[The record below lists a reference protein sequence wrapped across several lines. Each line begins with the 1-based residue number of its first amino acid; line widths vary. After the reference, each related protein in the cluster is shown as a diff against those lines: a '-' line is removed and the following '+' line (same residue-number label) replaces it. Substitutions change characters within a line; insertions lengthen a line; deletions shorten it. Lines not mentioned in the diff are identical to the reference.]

1 MYLTDFASQNFEEE
15 EEEFVKFVKNWC
27 VSRRSAKLEEHKK
40 QQVKIEVKYTHYIHN
55 IFDNSARISL
65 QK

>member
-1 MYLTDFASQNFEEE
+1 MYLTDFASQNFEE

-40 QQVKIEVKYTHYIHN
+40 QQVKIEVKYTHYI
-55 IFDNSARISL
+55 SARISL